1 MRAQGSCHVDPGSG
15 QWFLLGYDD
24 VAAGLSQ
31 ITRCPPEGPDRHV
44 HFPGNPFSADGPG
57 HSGPRSLIS
66 PTFGHRAIARLRDR
80 AQQIV
85 DAALRGKQRGGE
97 LRIVEEIGFPLPYH
111 ITCDLL
117 GVPDV
122 DNRDELRG
130 WTWKSLELIDAFLPD
145 EQLRDDVEASRCLA
159 EHLRGVI
166 EWKRHHLGDDVLSA
180 ILHAADEARVLR
192 PEQILAFVHTL
203 YLAGMHTTVNQTA
216 LSMYALL
223 GHRDQWELLRSKPEL
238 LDNAVEEA
246 LRFEPT
252 AQYMRRTGAADV
264 EIGGVTIPAGVDVVC
279 WIASANRDES
289 RWGPTAS
296 KVDITRANARQHLA
310 FGRGPH
316 VCLGS
321 ALARLELKTVVGTI
335 LGRFPNTVMP
345 EQDLVWSSNV
355 IRGPAELVL
364 ELAP

>member
-1 MRAQGSCHVDPGSG
+1 
-15 QWFLLGYDD
+15 
-24 VAAGLSQ
+24 
-31 ITRCPPEGPDRHV
+31 
-44 HFPGNPFSADGPG
+44 
-57 HSGPRSLIS
+57 
-66 PTFGHRAIARLRDR
+66 
-80 AQQIV
+80 
-85 DAALRGKQRGGE
+85 
-97 LRIVEEIGFPLPYH
+97 
-111 ITCDLL
+111 
-117 GVPDV
+117 
-122 DNRDELRG
+122 
-130 WTWKSLELIDAFLPD
+130 
-145 EQLRDDVEASRCLA
+145 
-159 EHLRGVI
+159 VI